1 MKVCPPC
8 DQLLDVAQQ
17 PIAIAASNGLRVFST
32 PKHSTKSL
40 RIAATTICLG
50 SVLSSSPDAAQAPIR
65 DPTLH
70 ASCGA
75 MGPALAALGR
85 DDRDSSA
92 ALVGFLIRD
101 GIAVAAAVR
110 ASDPIAAGRID
121 QYRGRAAVDAERPD
135 LLRIVAARGQLGD
148 DGVVDQSFEVEIV
161 EAGAVRPER

>member
-1 MKVCPPC
+1 
-8 DQLLDVAQQ
+8 
-17 PIAIAASNGLRVFST
+17 
-32 PKHSTKSL
+32 
-40 RIAATTICLG
+40 
-50 SVLSSSPDAAQAPIR
+50 
-65 DPTLH
+65 
-70 ASCGA
+70 

-92 ALVGFLIRD
+92 ALVEFLIRD

-161 EAGAVRPER
+161 EAGAVRPERAVKVQGLHPRPLERLVQVRIPGRPEFYDVEERLNDGLVLVVAAGR